1 MDVVTIAFIK
11 DNKLLVV
18 KPRSSKKSNIYTL
31 IGGKVNSGEN
41 LIEAIK
47 RETYE
52 ETKLKI
58 SEKDIKLILEFNE
71 VSASDKNL
79 MINMHMF
86 LFNEIFDV
94 SIEIGEEILDYKWNW
109 IKNDY
114 DFLSNSIYKHLLPY
128 LREMN

>member
-18 KPRSSKKSNIYTL
+18 KPRSSRESNIYTL
-31 IGGKVNSGEN
+31 IGGKVNSEEN

-52 ETKLKI
+52 ETKLNI
-58 SEKDIKLILEFNE
+58 SEKNIKLILEFNE

-79 MINMHMF
+79 IINMHMF
-86 LFNEIFDV
+86 LFNGNSDIR
-94 SIEIGEEILDYKWNW
+94 IAIGEEILDYKWIE

-128 LREMN
+128 LREMD